1 MATQQLLKINAQTR
15 PNLGTRSTAK
25 MRGQGRLPAVVYG
38 HKQDPAHISFDQK
51 EVTDLLHQHAHLIE
65 VVVDSKTEPCL
76 IKDVQ
81 WDHLGS
87 NILHVDLARVD
98 LTEQVT
104 VEVDLVLTGEPVG
117 LKESGSFLQHG
128 SDQLEVSCLASQIP
142 SQIKVDISGLGVG
155 DQITV
160 GNLKLPTGV
169 TATSDGETV
178 IASIQI
184 VAEEA
189 EPIEGEAAAGE
200 PEVIGKKEAEEKA
213 EG

>member
-1 MATQQLLKINAQTR
+1 MATQQLLKIEGQTR
-15 PNLGTRSTAK
+15 SNLGSRTTAK

-38 HKQDPAHISFDQK
+38 HKQAPIHISFDQK
-51 EVTDLLHQHAHLIE
+51 EATDLLHQHAHLVE
-65 VVVDSKTEPCL
+65 VVVDSKIEPCL

-104 VEVDLVLTGEPVG
+104 IEVDLALTGEPVG

-128 SDQLEVSCLASQIP
+128 SNQLEISCLASQIP
-142 SQIKVDISGLGVG
+142 DQIKVDISGLGVG

-160 GNLKLPTGV
+160 ADLKLPSGV
-169 TATSDGETV
+169 TAISDGETLV
-178 IASIQI
+178 ASIQI

-200 PEVIGKKEAEEKA
+200 PEIIGKKEEPAKSA
-213 EG
+213 G

>member
-1 MATQQLLKINAQTR
+1 MATQQLTKIEAQTR
-15 PNLGTRSTAK
+15 SHLGTRSTAK
-25 MRGQGRLPAVVYG
+25 MRTQGRLPAVVYG
-38 HKQDPAHISFDQK
+38 HKQDPVHISFDQK
-51 EVTDLLHQHAHLIE
+51 EVTDLLHQHAHVIE
-65 VVVDSKTEPCL
+65 VVVNSKTEPCL
-76 IKDVQ
+76 VKDVQ

-104 VEVDLVLTGEPVG
+104 VEIDLVLAGDPVG
-117 LKESGSFLQHG
+117 LKEAGSFLQHG

-142 SQIKVDISGLGVG
+142 NQIKVDISGLGVG

-160 GNLKLPTGV
+160 ADLKLPNGV

-189 EPIEGEAAAGE
+189 EPIEGEAAASE
-200 PEVIGKKEAEEKA
+200 PEMIGKKETEAKDES
-213 EG
+213 